1 MRSSS
6 LFALVLSAAT
16 LLGGC
21 NLKYHTFPAAPLR
34 FASVNY
40 TVLGPTS
47 AEACGT
53 YIFMIDFGHLFTD
66 QEGGASGGGSTD
78 IIGAIMGLVGA
89 GGLDPE
95 AKRAMYD
102 ALDKMPEATN
112 LYAPKVQTE
121 LTGIAPFGFPL
132 FAKRCSSIEARG
144 VKWGT
149 GPVPNAE

>member
-1 MRSSS
+1 
-6 LFALVLSAAT
+6 
-16 LLGGC
+16 
-21 NLKYHTFPAAPLR
+21 
-34 FASVNY
+34 
-40 TVLGPTS
+40 
-47 AEACGT
+47 
-53 YIFMIDFGHLFTD
+53 
-66 QEGGASGGGSTD
+66 
-78 IIGAIMGLVGA
+78 MGLVGV

-132 FAKRCSSIEARG
+132 FAKRCSAIEARG
-144 VKWGT
+144 VKLGT